1 MRYLQCKL
9 LAVIFSYQ
17 NEIHKE
23 NKMEINNAQDLKAL
37 IITEVLEAYA
47 EKTGKCLEHLA
58 EMFIGNELFR
68 NEIMQEV
75 GKVAKA
81 LI

>member
-1 MRYLQCKL
+1 
-9 LAVIFSYQ
+9 
-17 NEIHKE
+17 
-23 NKMEINNAQDLKAL
+23 MEINNAQDLKAL

>member
-1 MRYLQCKL
+1 
-9 LAVIFSYQ
+9 
-17 NEIHKE
+17 
-23 NKMEINNAQDLKAL
+23 MEINNAQDLKAL

-58 EMFIGNELFR
+58 EMFIGNSFFR

>member
-1 MRYLQCKL
+1 MLTCIFQF
-9 LAVIFSYQ
+9 VIIVSTKRDTQ
-17 NEIHKE
+17 GK
-23 NKMEINNAQDLKAL
+23 KMEINNAQDLKAL

>member
-1 MRYLQCKL
+1 MD
-9 LAVIFSYQ
+9 F
-17 NEIHKE
+17 
-23 NKMEINNAQDLKAL
+23 NNAQELKAL

-58 EMFIGNELFR
+58 EMFIGNSLFR

>member
-1 MRYLQCKL
+1 
-9 LAVIFSYQ
+9 
-17 NEIHKE
+17 
-23 NKMEINNAQDLKAL
+23 MEINNAQDLKAL
-37 IITEVLEAYA
+37 IITEVLEVYA

-58 EMFIGNELFR
+58 GMFIGNELFR

-75 GKVAKA
+75 EKAAKA